1 MKPVKRVTLPEP
13 LAEFIA
19 DYAQRNGLSESQA
32 LARAV
37 ERGTPVLASE
47 ETALLINQKTRR
59 RLQTGA
65 LD

>member
-1 MKPVKRVTLPEP
+1 MKPVKRVTLAAP

-19 DYAQRNGLSESQA
+19 AYAQRNGLSESQA

-47 ETALLINQKTRR
+47 ETAILINEKTRR